1 MVFEKGNSLRA
12 CVDNALNRLWRN
24 GTIKRLQRVYLARA
38 GAPDL
43 K

>member
-1 MVFEKGNSLRA
+1 VNK
-12 CVDNALNRLWRN
+12 ALDRLWRN
-24 GTIKRLQRVYLARA
+24 GTIKSLQRVYLARA